1 MLLVPASESAPH
13 GITRNDA
20 YAWPIRDGT
29 SARWMREPEL
39 AARYRDRFAGDRRS
53 IDRVDTA
60 WREGLE
66 RLDRGQRGWL
76 AVTAAPTRPGRLPL
90 QRDAVQRPRAWLEG
104 TAQRLP
110 TNALLGSDAAVGRR
124 RVVHSN
130 VAYCAG
136 PSTDR
141 RLELHTDGA
150 GFAAIALADVQTLR
164 PGPNMAPCAL
174 LAVRAIAV
182 EKWTLALLGLLA
194 EHAVRAGA
202 GGDLVVR
209 AQLIGCSGDQLAQH
223 PLAITEFRDPPEVVL
238 GQPLVEAPRPTET
251 TVSTSVAT
259 DPTDLIAAAAGVAG
273 DLLAEFAVPVPRVPD
288 GQLDP
293 TADRD
298 LDVAVLTGWA
308 ERLGRTSPPWR

>member
-1 MLLVPASESAPH
+1 
-13 GITRNDA
+13 
-20 YAWPIRDGT
+20 
-29 SARWMREPEL
+29 MREPEL
-39 AARYRDRFAGDRRS
+39 VARYRDRFAGDRRS

-90 QRDAVQRPRAWLEG
+90 QRDAVQRSRAWLEG

-136 PSTDR
+136 PTTDR